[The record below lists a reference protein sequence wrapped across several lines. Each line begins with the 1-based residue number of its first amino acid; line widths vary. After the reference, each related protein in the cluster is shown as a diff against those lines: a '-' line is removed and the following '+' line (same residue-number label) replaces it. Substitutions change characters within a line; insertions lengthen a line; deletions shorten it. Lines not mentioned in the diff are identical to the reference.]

1 MICIIIFIT
10 GLQQTKLGQYI
21 ENRVNSFLKK
31 KESGA
36 GEVTVRVVSSS
47 EKFVEVKPGMKAR
60 YEFSLVFSIKV
71 ECKLKEI
78 RLLLGY
84 FNKCCKI
91 K

>member
-1 MICIIIFIT
+1 MVHFLICINIFIT

-71 ECKLKEI
+71 MDSEFLSL
-78 RLLLGY
+78 RQY
-84 FNKCCKI
+84 
-91 K
+91 